1 MRRNDPL
8 PRQARDKHTTNIDL
22 KIGFSCAG
30 AHGWIDWNMALRVQN
45 CTAAGQ
51 PHCLSDGGQSI
62 GPCCTTGPNHV
73 DDVGDDAP
81 VIVDPVLG
89 SVRFQ
94 PIFHFIGHFSRFLPP
109 GSTRIGAELRESATD
124 RCVFFCMAFSQ

>member
-1 MRRNDPL
+1 MYAIDIL
-8 PRQARDKHTTNIDL
+8 RDLNHW
-22 KIGFSCAG
+22 AE
-30 AHGWIDWNMALRVQN
+30 GWIDWNMALRVQN

-51 PHCLSDGGQSI
+51 PNCLSDGGQSI

-81 VIVDPVLG
+81 VIVDSVLG